1 LKNINGGSGK
11 TSKKKKSGFVFLT
24 LGTKMHK
31 YIHIYNERQKAW
43 ETAFFPPPALERE
56 REGAALKALLKLDQ
70 LFLFF
75 FKFLSFFFGEHRPF
89 FISIELHNK
98 VKFSPCF
105 L

>member
-1 LKNINGGSGK
+1 MAGAAKHP
-11 TSKKKKSGFVFLT
+11 KKKKVVLCFLT

-31 YIHIYNERQKAW
+31 YIHIYTERPKAW

-56 REGAALKALLKLDQ
+56 RGTEGAALKALLKLDQ

-89 FISIELHNK
+89 LFR
-98 VKFSPCF
+98 
-105 L
+105 